1 MEWNLGR
8 RKIGASQVARVVKH
22 LPASAGDLRATGSIP
37 GSGRSPGED
46 NGNPL
51 QYSCL
56 ENPMDGGAWQAVIH
70 GVTKSWTRLKQ
81 LSTHAGES
89 SGLRRSQLCNGDGIL
104 GQKLNLDSRVLSS
117 LLCCAP

>member
-1 MEWNLGR
+1 MQVPSLGQEDPLEE
-8 RKIGASQVARVVKH
+8 GMATQ
-22 LPASAGDLRATGSIP
+22 SA
-37 GSGRSPGED
+37 
-46 NGNPL
+46 
-51 QYSCL
+51 SCL
-56 ENPMDGGAWQAVIH
+56 ENPLDRGAWLATVH
-70 GVTKSWTRLKQ
+70 TVTKSWTRLKQ